1 MLCADLG
8 SNCLADTW
16 FSSFYF
22 VSFWSTN
29 PQEKTGKDTGS
40 IVSSQPTLYLL
51 GEGIRKRYHPWIQH
65 ELALSR
71 NHTEKTKRDP
81 EWQIA
86 EGPEGYSEGAVYS
99 RAEVSPRAPETVFV
113 LQLPHSQQHLLE
125 KASLSKLFLLTGF
138 LWLLNAGWPAYL
150 PTHPELCSYSLC
162 WTTWHI
168 CLLYL
173 VPWKSQSLLSV

>member
-51 GEGIRKRYHPWIQH
+51 GEGIKKRYHPWIQH
-65 ELALSR
+65 ELALSW

-86 EGPEGYSEGAVYS
+86 EGPEGRREQSTQGQ
-99 RAEVSPRAPETVFV
+99 RFPPG
-113 LQLPHSQQHLLE
+113 HL
-125 KASLSKLFLLTGF
+125 KLFLCCSFLT
-138 LWLLNAGWPAYL
+138 LSSTCWKRLLLFQSSSFSQAFCG
-150 PTHPELCSYSLC
+150 C
-162 WTTWHI
+162 WMQADPRTYPHT
-168 CLLYL
+168 
-173 VPWKSQSLLSV
+173 QSSVAIPYVGQLGIFVFST

>member
-51 GEGIRKRYHPWIQH
+51 GEGIKKRYHPWIQH
-65 ELALSR
+65 ELALSQ
-71 NHTEKTKRDP
+71 NHTEKTKPRPRVADSWRVGGILGGSSLLKGRGFP
-81 EWQIA
+81 QGTWNCFCVAASSLSAALAGKSFSFKALPSHRLSVVA
-86 EGPEGYSEGAVYS
+86 ECRLTRVLTHT
-99 RAEVSPRAPETVFV
+99 PRA
-113 LQLPHSQQHLLE
+113 L
-125 KASLSKLFLLTGF
+125 
-138 LWLLNAGWPAYL
+138 
-150 PTHPELCSYSLC
+150 
-162 WTTWHI
+162 
-168 CLLYL
+168 
-173 VPWKSQSLLSV
+173 